1 MYRLNKKVAV
11 FLNSLYT
18 SRRCVSN
25 VASFSLSDEEGEE
38 TKPPTP
44 PPRSP
49 LNGGHS
55 WALGCIGRQDAISRS
70 FSSIAGGLRLAHTH
84 TLAVAGVVANM
95 QQAAAGTAS
104 QPPSPPPA
112 SPFRRGE
119 RASFHGRGSA
129 RPLTFPRTTP
139 STPPV
144 IPKTRPKLP
153 IPPRPTASHPR
164 TLPNVPGPSTL
175 SAKASSF
182 LSKDSQLLSVKTL
195 LQQVVSLRPRAV
207 LASLSPRPCH
217 RFLPRPPLT
226 QSLSHPNLHSSS
238 SSLYSSNES
247 VVSQPETPPTM
258 RSLRMGNV
266 SEISSVASG
275 KIRIPEHSPVYEFRS
290 QCNPKHP
297 HKGNKSRLIR
307 PTQISRLSNH
317 SDCCHFFNRPT
328 HICRYQDDSR
338 YHSPPPPA
346 PSQSPLHNSPLH
358 TTTPVHDSPKTSPS
372 PYDPGISSLQTP
384 AFSFPSETSL
394 AIAYQPTSITEVGTR
409 SSRYKLTRD
418 LSLHPDEPH
427 LDSELDTLYYPT
439 DKFSEQFP
447 SYTRARSAIRKNP
460 LSPSSQLP
468 YHLLHQYLLEEK
480 ISCSPPASPLAS
492 PTHLP
497 LHLSSLYPLPS
508 PTPASSMKP
517 SVPNYNLCPV
527 SEKTECS
534 KGALQW
540 DETCTEAVSEKFA
553 ALFTQD
559 LPGPSS
565 LSPVTIPHGDKPHY
579 LSNADIPSSSVPS
592 LQSSIVHSVKEVF
605 KREDKTRHIHEA
617 TSPSSTKLS
626 SQALRMQGSKSSAS
640 LMSLSLR

>member
-1 MYRLNKKVAV
+1 MFY
-11 FLNSLYT
+11 
-18 SRRCVSN
+18 N

-44 PPRSP
+44 QRLSP
-49 LNGGHS
+49 LSEGHS

-70 FSSIAGGLRLAHTH
+70 ITNIAGGLRLAHTH
-84 TLAVAGVVANM
+84 TLAVAGVVGNM
-95 QQAAAGTAS
+95 QQDAATA
-104 QPPSPPPA
+104 PTPELPSPPPA
-112 SPFRRGE
+112 SPFRRCE

-139 STPPV
+139 STPPPV
-144 IPKTRPKLP
+144 VPMPRPKLP
-153 IPPRPTASHPR
+153 IPPRPTASHQR
-164 TLPNVPGPSTL
+164 TLPSVPGPSSL
-175 SAKASSF
+175 SAKATSF

-226 QSLSHPNLHSSS
+226 QSHSHPNLHSPSS
-238 SSLYSSNES
+238 SVYSSTES
-247 VVSQPETPPTM
+247 IASQPETPPTM
-258 RSLRMGNV
+258 RSNPVGNIRD
-266 SEISSVASG
+266 ISSVASG

-290 QCNPKHP
+290 QCNPKRP

-307 PTQISRLSNH
+307 PTQVSRLSNH

-358 TTTPVHDSPKTSPS
+358 TTTPVQDTPNTS
-372 PYDPGISSLQTP
+372 PGISSVQTP
-384 AFSFPSETSL
+384 TFSILQEPSF
-394 AIAYQPTSITEVGTR
+394 AISYQPSSICKGRNPTYA
-409 SSRYKLTRD
+409 RYKLTRD
-418 LSLHPDEPH
+418 MSLHPSH
-427 LDSELDTLYYPT
+427 LDTDVDDEYYTSENFTEDFPNYPRHT
-439 DKFSEQFP
+439 S
-447 SYTRARSAIRKNP
+447 SIRNNP
-460 LSPSSQLP
+460 LSSSSQLP

-480 ISCSPPASPLAS
+480 VSASPPASPLAS

-497 LHLSSLYPLPS
+497 LHLSSLYPLS
-508 PTPASSMKP
+508 PTSPSTSMKP

-559 LPGPSS
+559 LPGPSTVS
-565 LSPVTIPHGDKPHY
+565 QNTTSQRDIHHY
-579 LSNADIPSSSVPS
+579 PSNADVPSSSVPS
-592 LQSSIVHSVKEVF
+592 LQSSLVQSVKEVF
-605 KREDKTRHIHEA
+605 KREDKSRHIHDA
-617 TSPSSTKLS
+617 TSPLSTTLS
-626 SQALRMQGSKSSAS
+626 SQALRMQGSKSTAS